1 MGCSGALLLDVRECK
16 KGFCVSQVLRRA
28 FRYDWRLWTIPELAE
43 MLEEAGFDC
52 MRAWLRP
59 MKVLQYLHST

>member
-1 MGCSGALLLDVRECK
+1 MYGLQKQLFMGFGVLQHCILV
-16 KGFCVSQVLRRA
+16 FQVLRRA

-43 MLEEAGFDC
+43 MLEEAGFDS

-59 MKVLQYLHST
+59 MKVLSTRT

>member
-1 MGCSGALLLDVRECK
+1 MLNAAVLL
-16 KGFCVSQVLRRA
+16 QVLRRA

-43 MLEEAGFDC
+43 MLEEAGFDG

-59 MKVLQYLHST
+59 MKVLPRQPYSMC

>member
-1 MGCSGALLLDVRECK
+1 M
-16 KGFCVSQVLRRA
+16 LRRA

-43 MLEEAGFDC
+43 MLEEAGFDG

-59 MKVLQYLHST
+59 MKVQALTAPDLPFFTFSVNIAS